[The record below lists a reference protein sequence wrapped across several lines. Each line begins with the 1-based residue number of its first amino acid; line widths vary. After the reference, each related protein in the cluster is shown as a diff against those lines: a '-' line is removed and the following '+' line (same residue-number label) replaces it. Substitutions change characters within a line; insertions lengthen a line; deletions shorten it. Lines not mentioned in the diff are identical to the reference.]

1 MAGSLL
7 KLTMTANAPTTTSNP
22 TVKRYF
28 HTSPVGGHTGADT
41 YTLTADGT
49 TAGWIDDQGAAV
61 VATGI
66 TTAAAGNGYYQL
78 FINGALQEDGILTS
92 VSDTSVVI
100 TFDAN
105 TDIEAGK
112 IIALVVTNFAPT
124 TTAPVI
130 TG

>member
-1 MAGSLL
+1 MGSLL
-7 KLTMTANAPTTTSNP
+7 KLTMTASAPTTTSNP
-22 TVKRYF
+22 TVSRFF
-28 HTSPVGGHTGADT
+28 HTAPAGGHTGALT

-49 TAGWIDDQGAAV
+49 TDGWIDDNGAAV
-61 VATGI
+61 IATGI
-66 TTAAAGNGYYQL
+66 TTIAANNGYYQL
-78 FINGALQEDGILTS
+78 FINGALQEESVLTS

-105 TDIEAGK
+105 TTIEEGK
-112 IIALVVTNFAPT
+112 IITLVVSNFAPT